1 MKNYYEILEV
11 NKKAS
16 KEVIEKAY
24 KVLVKKYHPDLYSG
38 QKKNYAEEKIKE
50 INEAYSVLTDE
61 FMKEQ
66 YDSELEKQEQAE
78 LYKKYNQ
85 NQSDNT
91 LNDNVQSNINNINS
105 TSSNKKENKNYK
117 SQQNKKEVDDFNER
131 MKKHKVGSFSGI
143 VELCK
148 ELYKNKPKRDEMKEI
163 TKKDIVALILTII
176 IVILILVALWY
187 IPFTNGWIRQL
198 LFENSLFNAIASL
211 FQ

>member
-24 KVLVKKYHPDLYSG
+24 KVLVKKYHPDLYTGNS
-38 QKKNYAEEKIKE
+38 KKYAENKIKE

-66 YDSELEKQEQAE
+66 YDAELEKQEQE
-78 LYKKYNQ
+78 VLFKKYNQ
-85 NQSDNT
+85 KQ
-91 LNDNVQSNINNINS
+91 NVNNNIENS
-105 TSSNKKENKNYK
+105 AKGNNKKFDGQKNKNA
-117 SQQNKKEVDDFNER
+117 ETEDFNER
-131 MKKHKVGSFSGI
+131 MKKHKVGSFGGI

-163 TKKDIVALILTII
+163 TKKDVIALILTVIV
-176 IVILILVALWY
+176 VILIGVALWY
-187 IPFTNGWIRQL
+187 IPFTNGWMREL
-198 LFENSLFNAIASL
+198 LFENPLFNAIGSL
-211 FQ
+211 FK